1 MDKIL
6 LVEDED
12 SIREMVALNLK
23 MDGYTVDPVSSAEKA
38 LELYNHDRDSYVLML
53 IDIMLPGMSGVE
65 LCQAVR
71 REDEQIGVIM
81 LTAKTQFNDKMI
93 GFASGADDYITK
105 PFSITELL
113 ARVKAVYRR
122 CSHANQNNDAV
133 STVQGIFTIDLASRV
148 VKKNDRELN
157 LTQVEFQLMKYF
169 FEHEGV
175 ALQREDILKAIWGE
189 NYYGDAKIVD
199 VNIKRLR
206 MKVEDDPKAKPQYIL
221 TVWGFGYRWDPSGKG
236 ANG

>member
-38 LELYNHDRDSYVLML
+38 LELYNSDRDSYVLML
-53 IDIMLPGMSGVE
+53 IDIMLPGMSGVD
-65 LCQAVR
+65 LCQTVR
-71 REDEQIGVIM
+71 REDEKIGVIM

-122 CSHANQNNDAV
+122 CSHASQNADSI
-133 STVQGIFTIDLASRV
+133 STTQGIFTLDIASRV
-148 VKKNDRELN
+148 VRKNDRELN
-157 LTQVEFQLMKYF
+157 LTQVEFQLMRYF

-206 MKVEDDPKAKPQYIL
+206 MKVEDDPQAKPQYIL
-221 TVWGFGYRWDPSGKG
+221 TVWGYGYRWDPSGKA